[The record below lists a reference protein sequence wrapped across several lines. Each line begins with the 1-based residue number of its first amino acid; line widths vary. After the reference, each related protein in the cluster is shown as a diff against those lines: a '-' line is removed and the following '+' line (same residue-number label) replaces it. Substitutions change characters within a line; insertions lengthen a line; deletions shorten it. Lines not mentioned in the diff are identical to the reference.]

1 LGQDDPRR
9 ALIASLSRFK
19 TKAGAGDRTGFFHWS
34 DAHAVNEARAA

>member
-19 TKAGAGDRTGFFHWS
+19 TKAGAAPRTGLFHW
-34 DAHAVNEARAA
+34 DDVHAANLARAA